1 MKLSESI
8 IDSSP
13 FGFAY
18 HRVVTD
24 SENRPIN
31 IQFLKVNEA
40 FEKLTGLKREK
51 VIGNTATE
59 VLPGIDSGDEEWIKT
74 FAEVALTGTEKVFEQ
89 YSEPLEKWFQIQ
101 AWSDEK
107 GYFAA
112 FFVDITDQKRAQE
125 KINEKEEEYREIF
138 SNITQSIFVVDVTPG
153 ERFILRDFNDA
164 QLKFAKMKREDIQGK
179 EIEEVFPPDVAE
191 NILTHYRDCLKAGE
205 TISYE
210 ESVIMPA
217 NGKKNYLTTI
227 TPIRN
232 DSGRIFRLVGTAVD
246 ITDRKMAE
254 ESLYKE
260 KEFKNAI
267 LSSAADGIVV
277 CDQDGKL
284 VLFNEKAIEWH
295 GIDLKNIPVEE
306 GANHYDLYH
315 LDGETPLKPEEI
327 PLVRAFNGEMVL
339 NAGMSIVPKG
349 KEPRYIL
356 ASGSPIKDQEGNKM
370 GAVIIMK
377 DISARLKAEL
387 KVKESEQR
395 FRNLAFN
402 VPGVIYLCENDDQY
416 SMIFVN
422 DQVEKMT
429 GYSRHDFLKQK
440 VNFADLMHTDDY
452 RKVKSAIDEA
462 IEKKRAFQV
471 EYRLYDKTGAMHWVL
486 ENGVGIFDEED
497 NLLHLEGYISDVT
510 EKKIAEDLA
519 YKASQQLEFHIE
531 NSPLAVIVS
540 DENFE
545 VTQWSKSAEELF
557 GWSEDE
563 VLKKNRADWNF
574 THKDDLDVVNKK
586 IDELIV
592 EKKSSNVSHNRNITK
607 DGRVLHCEWYNS
619 VMFDK
624 EGDIISIFSLVH
636 DVSDRVEKEIA
647 LKESLS
653 EKEIMLA
660 EIHHRVKNNLA
671 VVSGLMQLQALGADN
686 PKLEADLY
694 DSVNRIKTM
703 ASVHEL
709 LYQSENYARLDFKET
724 ITKLVNNV
732 SETLQSETG
741 VDIDMHCD
749 DIKLNINKAI
759 PTSLIVNEVVTNVYK
774 HAFNGRN
781 RGTLSVQVGKLN
793 GEINLLIKDDGVGIE
808 KDLGSETGPYERR
821 GSLGMHLIHELV
833 NQLGGTFRYANIAPG
848 TEFHLTFKS
857 EDR

>member
-8 IDSSP
+8 IESSP

-18 HRVVTD
+18 HRVVLD
-24 SENRPIN
+24 SKNRPVDY
-31 IQFLKVNEA
+31 QFLKVNEA
-40 FEKLTGLKREK
+40 FEKLTGLKKEK
-51 VIGNTATE
+51 VIGKTAME
-59 VLPGIDSGDEEWIKT
+59 VLPVIAIGKEEWIKT
-74 FAEVALTGTEKVFEQ
+74 FGEVALTGSEKVFEQ
-89 YSEPLEKWFQIQ
+89 YSEPLGRWFQIQ

-107 GYFAA
+107 GHFAT
-112 FFVDITDQKRAQE
+112 FFVDITDQKRVRE
-125 KINEKEEEYREIF
+125 KTNEKEEEYREIF

-164 QLKFAKMKREDIQGK
+164 QLKFANMKREDIEGK
-179 EIEEVFPPDVAE
+179 EIEEIFPSNVAG
-191 NILTHYRDCLKAGE
+191 NILSHYRDCLKAGE

-210 ESVIMPA
+210 ESVTMPA
-217 NGKKNYLTTI
+217 SGKKSYLTTI
-227 TPIRN
+227 TPLRN

-246 ITDRKMAE
+246 ITDRKKAE
-254 ESLYKE
+254 ESLYQE

-267 LSSAADGIVV
+267 LASAADGIVV

-315 LDGETPLKPEEI
+315 TDGETPLKPEEI
-327 PLVRAFNGEMVL
+327 PLVRAFNGETVL
-339 NAGMSIVPKG
+339 NAGMAIVPKG

-356 ASGSPIKDQEGNKM
+356 ASGSPIKDQEGNKL
-370 GAVIIMK
+370 GAVILMK
-377 DISARLKAEL
+377 DISARLKAEE

-402 VPGVIYLCENDDQY
+402 VPGVIYLCENDKQY

-422 DQVEKMT
+422 DQVEDLT
-429 GYSRHDFLKQK
+429 GYSRKDFLNQK

-452 RKVKSAIDEA
+452 IKVKTEIDEA
-462 IEKKRAFQV
+462 IKQKKAFQV
-471 EYRLYDKTGAMHWVL
+471 EYRLYDKMGAMHWVL

-510 EKKIAEDLA
+510 EKKIAEDVA

-545 VTQWSKSAEELF
+545 VTQWSKSAKELF
-557 GWSEDE
+557 GWSEEE
-563 VLKKNRADWNF
+563 VLKKSRAEWSF
-574 THKDDLDVVNKK
+574 AHKDDIDLVNKK
-586 IDELIV
+586 IDELIQQ
-592 EKKSSNVSHNRNITK
+592 KKSSNVSHNRNITK

-624 EGDIISIFSLVH
+624 KGDIISIFSLVH

-647 LKESLS
+647 LKESLA

-671 VVSGLMQLQALGADN
+671 VVSGLMQLKAMGATD

-724 ITKLVNNV
+724 ITQLVNNV
-732 SETLQSETG
+732 AETLQSGTR
-741 VDIDMHCD
+741 VDIDLQCD

-759 PTSLIVNEVVTNVYK
+759 PTSLIINEVITNVYK
-774 HAFNGRN
+774 HAFNDQNEGK
-781 RGTLSVQVGKLN
+781 LSVRVGKLN
-793 GEINLLIKDDGVGIE
+793 GEIKLLIKDNGVGIE
-808 KDLGSETGPYERR
+808 KDLASETGPQEGK

-833 NQLGGTFRYANIAPG
+833 NQLGGTFRYANAAPG
-848 TEFHLTFKS
+848 TEFHLTFKYNGQ
-857 EDR
+857 